1 MRRDAG
7 LPCWVMAVGFGLVL
21 VMTPVGAQTSQAPQL
36 PPAGGTPAP
45 SPGPD
50 PAARPGIPMP
60 RRSPM
65 PPRDP
70 GVPTASGTA
79 VLRGR
84 VIAADTGQPLRR
96 ATLRLMSGSIR
107 DSRAMLTDGDG
118 IFEFRDLPAGRYS
131 IVASKSGYVFTPLGG
146 GMPGA
151 AGRPIE
157 LADGQRV
164 DKLQI
169 AMMRGGVIIGRVF
182 DELGEPLTEVFV
194 SAQQYRFVGG
204 RRRLVPAGRGDQSN
218 DIGQFRIFGLAPG
231 EYYVT
236 ATLRGPM
243 GGMEA
248 VEGESTGYAP
258 TYYPGTADL
267 GQAQRVTVAAGDE
280 VTADMQLVPVRVT
293 KISGV
298 VVDSAGKPVATGMLA
313 LHQKGDSMM
322 PGPRHFGRMGSDGSF
337 TISGVTPGT
346 YDLVVRTMPGEDG
359 ARAEFAQVPLA
370 IGGDDVTGLRVGTTK
385 GARLS
390 GQLVYEGGP
399 PPNEADIR
407 IALMPADL
415 DSVIPGPSGP
425 GRVTDGRFVLDGVF
439 GDHIIRVMPPK
450 GWMLKSVLLGGR
462 DVTDKPIEIRDP
474 TKAPQL
480 RVGLTNRVTSLTGS
494 VTDGTRLVSDYEV
507 LVFSE
512 DRDKWRMPGR
522 GVHNAR
528 ADQQGVFKIPA
539 IPPGDYFVIALS
551 SIEPDSR
558 MDPEFFERVSSL
570 ATAVTVAEGES
581 RTLSLKLSALTP
593 SP

>member
-7 LPCWVMAVGFGLVL
+7 RPCWLMTVGFGLVL
-21 VMTPVGAQTSQAPQL
+21 VMTSLGAQTSQAPQL
-36 PPAGGTPAP
+36 PPAGSTPAP
-45 SPGPD
+45 GPGSD

-70 GVPTASGTA
+70 SVPPASGTA

-84 VIAADTGQPLRR
+84 VVAADTGQPLRR
-96 ATLRLMSGSIR
+96 ATLRMMSGSIR
-107 DSRAMLTDGDG
+107 ETRATFTDADG
-118 IFEFRDLPAGRYS
+118 IFEFKDLPAGRYS
-131 IVASKSGYVFTPLGG
+131 IVAAKSGYVFTPLGG
-146 GMPGA
+146 GVPGE

-157 LADGQRV
+157 LADGQRI

-169 AMMRGGVIIGRVF
+169 PIMRGGVIVGRVF

-194 SAQQYRFVGG
+194 SAQQYRSIGG

-243 GGMEA
+243 GGMMDA
-248 VEGESTGYAP
+248 MEGEATGYAP

-267 GQAQRVTVAAGDE
+267 GQAQRVTVAAGEE
-280 VTADMQLVPVRVT
+280 VTADMQLVPVRVSR
-293 KISGV
+293 ISGV
-298 VVDSAGKPVATGMLA
+298 VVDSAGKSVTTGMLS

-322 PGPRHFGRMGSDGSF
+322 PGPRNFGRLGSDGSF
-337 TISGVTPGT
+337 TISGVMPGT

-359 ARAEFAQVPLA
+359 GRAEFAHVPVA
-370 IGGDDVTGLRVGTTK
+370 VGGEDVTGLRVATTK

-399 PPNEADIR
+399 PPNEADIH
-407 IALMPADL
+407 IVLMPADL
-415 DSVIPGPSGP
+415 ESVIPGASGP

-439 GDHIIRVMPPK
+439 GDHTIRVMTPK

-462 DVTDKPIEIRDP
+462 DVTDEPIEIRDP
-474 TKAPQL
+474 TKAPQV
-480 RVGLTNRVTSLTGS
+480 RVVLPSHSAASNP
-494 VTDGTRLVSDYEV
+494 TREWIRS
-507 LVFSE
+507 SSS
-512 DRDKWRMPGR
+512 RCARWRR
-522 GVHNAR
+522 R
-528 ADQQGVFKIPA
+528 
-539 IPPGDYFVIALS
+539 
-551 SIEPDSR
+551 
-558 MDPEFFERVSSL
+558 
-570 ATAVTVAEGES
+570 
-581 RTLSLKLSALTP
+581 
-593 SP
+593 